1 MPFLGREKA
10 RGPRLRRSDDEFVV
24 FLQGI
29 PAHCRWQELK
39 DLVRQTALHI
49 RQAVVYDDSHGV
61 PTGLGQIIVKNED
74 EAWRTYHRLSTNGW
88 DGQSLVVT
96 LARTSSPTKP
106 IAGPTR
112 SPPAMMPS
120 GYVTPPRGQ
129 GNPTMPPSP
138 ISPESVH
145 SSSPTAYSYPDYG
158 PMMSPMGMPPQ
169 QFMPMMTDTMTQ
181 PLPCYPSSPLMH
193 CTMYDPPAWAMMP
206 AYPMPPMHPLHE
218 TAAEDGTG
226 YQRHPRKQHDHQY
239 IPNTREISIH
249 NLSTSATNVDLK
261 NLLQG
266 AGAVEQCTVTATSD
280 VKTSYGSATM
290 HSTEEARR
298 AVSMFNNMSFMG
310 AQLRVKMARGS
321 HASRGG
327 SWDGT
332 VLGGDYGYWDE
343 MEGLDWAEID
353 ERRSFGATAT
363 NNRPVDPCQPL
374 VVDGSGQ
381 ANKSVG
387 ILSTSAPT

>member
-10 RGPRLRRSDDEFVV
+10 RGPRPRRSDDEFVV

-96 LARTSSPTKP
+96 LARTSAPTKP

-112 SPPAMMPS
+112 SPSAMMSS
-120 GYVTPPRGQ
+120 GYATPPRGQ
-129 GNPTMPPSP
+129 GNLTMPPSP

-145 SSSPTAYSYPDYG
+145 PSSPTTYSYPDYG

-169 QFMPMMTDTMTQ
+169 QFMPMMADPMAH
-181 PLPCYPSSPLMH
+181 PLPGYPPSPLMH
-193 CTMYDPPAWAMMP
+193 CTMFDPPAWAMMP
-206 AYPMPPMHPLHE
+206 AYPMSPMHPLHE

-226 YQRHPRKQHDHQY
+226 YERYPRKQHDHQY
-239 IPNTREISIH
+239 IPNSRGISIH

-266 AGAVEQCTVTATSD
+266 AGTVEQCTVTATSD
-280 VKTSYGSATM
+280 AKTSYGSATM
-290 HSTEEARR
+290 FSADEARR

-310 AQLRVKMARGS
+310 AQLRVKMARTS
-321 HASRGG
+321 HASWGG

-332 VLGGDYGYWDE
+332 VLGGGYGYWDE
-343 MEGLDWAEID
+343 LEGLDWAEI
-353 ERRSFGATAT
+353 EESGGFGAAAT
-363 NNRPVDPCQPL
+363 INRTVDPCQPL

-381 ANKSVG
+381 TIFLKLRDTA
-387 ILSTSAPT
+387 